1 MFEAQNHLMSAL
13 LGEEKEYFTAVD
25 GVEMTPSRY
34 AYPGQWFSDGWCTV
48 TKMEGEE
55 AYLEFSLVNDKDQ
68 EIYFYMTSSG
78 FADNN
83 YLFLDGRIL
92 EDEKHPL
99 TGAVDLGW
107 FEEGETIK
115 IQMYLNGDLT
125 YLQMP
130 LFYGFDAEAFHQDCD
145 ALKARE

>member
-25 GVEMTPSRY
+25 GVEMTPS
-34 AYPGQWFSDGWCTV
+34 V
-48 TKMEGEE
+48 TRIRSMVQRRLVYGNENGGRE

-107 FEEGETIK
+107 FEEEK
-115 IQMYLNGDLT
+115 
-125 YLQMP
+125 P
-130 LFYGFDAEAFHQDCD
+130 
-145 ALKARE
+145 